1 MLNQVIKIHTIEGD
15 QTTVKVIRETAKAIL
30 VEGACSEAWFP
41 KKGLDD
47 RNMIAPWVRLGIEH
61 CFLFEAPYTKAA

>member
-1 MLNQVIKIHTIEGD
+1 MLNQVITIETTEGD

-30 VEGACSEAWFP
+30 VAGACSEAWFP

-47 RNMIAPWVRLGIEH
+47 RNIIAPWVRLGIEH
-61 CFLFEAPYTKAA
+61 CFLFEAPYNKAA